1 MMDLYM
7 VASLAV
13 IYGLFYGF
21 MHWCADVVEEKGRD
35 SL

>member
-7 VASLAV
+7 VAALAV

-21 MHWCADVVEEKGRD
+21 MHWCEGVAEDSGRNE
-35 SL
+35 